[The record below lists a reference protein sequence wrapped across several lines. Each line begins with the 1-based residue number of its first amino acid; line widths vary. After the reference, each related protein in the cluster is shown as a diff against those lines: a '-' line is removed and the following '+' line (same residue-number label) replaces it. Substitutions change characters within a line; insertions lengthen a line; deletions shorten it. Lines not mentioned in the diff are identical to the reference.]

1 MIHYEQKK
9 KKKLELENMKHLCD
23 KWSGMCLQLQQ
34 YGRKDCPKGGF
45 NSQRSLFIY
54 YSLLFLFVL
63 VCITLVLRFPPDSFA
78 FYHHQVFF
86 FFFNSVLKLISI
98 FWKYKCGGGVWGD
111 WVGRCDDDDDEIRSP
126 RRWLW
131 QKKKNRT
138 WINKKNSTPRE
149 CNIIFSGGG
158 RLHVMSRRAHW
169 PTKIIMTSTQSKICF
184 HCSALCP
191 FCVSWELFWR
201 CFDASWEKAVVVTL
215 LFFFPFFN
223 YPT

>member
-1 MIHYEQKK
+1 MCARVLCLGVLFDSPVILKLSKIVDSLWTKK

-131 QKKKNRT
+131 QKKKKQDM
-138 WINKKNSTPRE
+138 NK
-149 CNIIFSGGG
+149 
-158 RLHVMSRRAHW
+158 
-169 PTKIIMTSTQSKICF
+169 
-184 HCSALCP
+184 
-191 FCVSWELFWR
+191 
-201 CFDASWEKAVVVTL
+201 
-215 LFFFPFFN
+215 
-223 YPT
+223 

>member
-1 MIHYEQKK
+1 
-9 KKKLELENMKHLCD
+9 MKHLCD

-78 FYHHQVFF
+78 FYHHQVFC

-111 WVGRCDDDDDEIRSP
+111 WVGRCDDDDDKIRSP

-138 WINKKNSTPRE
+138 WINKKNSTPHE